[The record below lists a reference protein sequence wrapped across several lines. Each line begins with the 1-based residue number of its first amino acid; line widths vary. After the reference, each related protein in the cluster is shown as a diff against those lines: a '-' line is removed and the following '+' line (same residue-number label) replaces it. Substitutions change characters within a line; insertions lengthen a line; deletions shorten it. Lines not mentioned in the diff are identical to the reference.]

1 MSGVRCLIV
10 DDSPGFRDA
19 ARDMLERADFVV
31 VGTAADARD
40 AERQAHALR
49 PDLALVDVDLGAD
62 SGFDVAE
69 RLGEVAVILTSTHNE
84 QDFADLIAASP
95 ALGFLPKFALSP
107 VAINRL
113 LASRNVSGPPGT

>member
-1 MSGVRCLIV
+1 MTGVRCLIV

-31 VGTAADARD
+31 VGTAADARE
-40 AERQAHALR
+40 AEHKAHALH

-69 RLGEVAVILTSTHNE
+69 RLGEVAVILTSTHDE
-84 QDFADLIAASP
+84 QDFADLIAASS

-113 LASRNVSGPPGT
+113 LARRNVSGPPGT